1 MNSVEVSKLLR
12 SVFVCYPTFKNWF
25 DELPSKN
32 ETYQQWTKVLA
43 GAEYAVC
50 LGVLDDWTT
59 GRLEV
64 PAGFQREQMIY
75 RLAKEAKDRVA
86 ERARRAESEQL
97 RASVT
102 RESYVPLPRFEG
114 SMKEAYEKILS
125 RLPEFKA
132 GRMTVQQW
140 NDWCKQCAH
149 ELVK

>member
-1 MNSVEVSKLLR
+1 MNSQEISKLIGR
-12 SVFVCYPTFKNWF
+12 VFVCYPSFKTWF
-25 DELPSKN
+25 DELPSRN
-32 ETYQQWTKVLA
+32 QTYEQWVKVLA

-64 PAGFQREQMIY
+64 PAGFQREQTIY

-114 SMKEAYEKILS
+114 SMKAAYEKILS
-125 RLPEFKA
+125 RLPEYKN
-132 GRMTVQQW
+132 GSMNYQQW
-140 NDWCKQCAH
+140 QAWCKQCSE